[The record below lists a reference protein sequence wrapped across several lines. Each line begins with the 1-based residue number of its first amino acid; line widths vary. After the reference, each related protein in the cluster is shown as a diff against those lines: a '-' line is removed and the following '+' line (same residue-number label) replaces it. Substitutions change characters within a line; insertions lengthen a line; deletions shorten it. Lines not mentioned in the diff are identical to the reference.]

1 MVAALKQPLAGG
13 GEVAQARLLNALST
27 FNVKV
32 TNAHDNVLTVISSV
46 GSRMNEL
53 DALDNGAAARALVD
67 KAYLSE
73 IEDLDPAAAISE
85 YLQRETSLKATQQTF
100 ARLHSIAL
108 FNYL

>member
-1 MVAALKQPLAGG
+1 
-13 GEVAQARLLNALST
+13 
-27 FNVKV
+27 
-32 TNAHDNVLTVISSV
+32 NAHDNVLTIRSSV

-53 DALDNGAAARALVD
+53 DALDDGGAARGLID

-73 IEDLDPAAAISE
+73 LEDLEPAKAISE
-85 YLQRETSLKATQQTF
+85 FLQRETSLKATQQTF